1 MRSVA
6 IVTWRELTGYFAS
19 PLAYIFIV
27 VFLALCSGLTF
38 YLGDFFQRGQ
48 ADLTAFFM
56 FHPWLYL
63 MLMPAIGMRLWAEE
77 RKSGTI
83 ELLMTM
89 PVTTTELV
97 LGKFL
102 AAWLF
107 AGIALLCTTPMWF
120 TVNYLGAPDNGVI
133 LGAYV
138 GSWVMAGAFIA
149 ISGCISALT
158 KNQVTA
164 FVVGA
169 LVCFFFLMSGV
180 DLVQAF
186 FKGWAPDS
194 IVAALSEFSFLT
206 VFNQIIQ
213 GVIALDHL
221 LFLVTLIGASLAVNT
236 TLVDLKKAA

>member
-1 MRSVA
+1 MRNVA
-6 IVTWRELTGYFAS
+6 NVTWRELTGYFTS

-27 VFLALCSGLTF
+27 VFLALSAGLTF
-38 YLGDFFQRGQ
+38 YLGGFFQRGQ

-89 PVTTTELV
+89 PVTTSQLV

-102 AAWLF
+102 AAWFF

-120 TVNYLGAPDNGVI
+120 TVNYLGSPDNGVI
-133 LGAYV
+133 FGAYL
-138 GSWVMAGAFIA
+138 GSWVMAGAFLA

-158 KNQVTA
+158 KNQVIA
-164 FVVGA
+164 FVLGA
-169 LVCFFFLMSGV
+169 LACFLFLMSGV
-180 DLVQAF
+180 ELVQAF
-186 FKGWAPDS
+186 FKGWAPAS
-194 IVAALSEFSFLT
+194 FVAVMSEFSFLT
-206 VFNQIIQ
+206 VFNQITQ
-213 GVIALDHL
+213 GVIALDHVVFL
-221 LFLVTLIGASLAVNT
+221 LALIGASLAINT
-236 TLVDLKKAA
+236 ALVDLKKAA